1 MVSHTSASK
10 DRLLVVRWLAIAGV
24 LVAIVWAFAGYL
36 MLHSRLG
43 GLQRAGVPGQMVIN
57 VPDAEGLTVFYEDPT
72 GPGGFLV
79 HAGSTNTL
87 TNPPVDVTITGP
99 SGQPIPTASYQR
111 DLRFTHDGRT
121 VTAVATFQAPTAG
134 AYTLQTTG
142 EVPPAA
148 QVSVGH
154 VIDVGLL
161 ASTAAAIGLFVAA
174 LLVLVVTALIRASTR
189 PRRTSEAGPENLE
202 VAGRR

>member
-1 MVSHTSASK
+1 M
-10 DRLLVVRWLAIAGV
+10 VRWLAIAGV
-24 LVAIVWAFAGYL
+24 LVAIVWAFADYL

-43 GLQRAGVPGQMVIN
+43 GLERTGVPGQVVIN

-79 HAGSTNTL
+79 HAGSTHTL
-87 TNPPVDVTITGP
+87 TTAPVDVTIIGP
-99 SGQPIPTASYQR
+99 SGQTVPTARYQR
-111 DLRFTHDGRT
+111 DLRFTYDGRT
-121 VTAVATFQAPTAG
+121 VIALATFQAPTAG
-134 AYTLQTTG
+134 AYTLRATG
-142 EVPPAA
+142 EVPPGS

-154 VIDVGLL
+154 VVDGWLL

-174 LLVLVVTALIRASTR
+174 LLVLLVTVLIRASTGQ
-189 PRRTSEAGPENLE
+189 RRRSEAGPENLE